1 MITGEKGSRLSKIAR
16 ELNVGITT
24 LVDYLHKQGFKIST
38 DPNTKIE
45 ADMHE
50 LLEKQFRKDHEARI
64 EADKVN
70 LRHHRA
76 KNESVTIEDLQA
88 VKKEPEEADA
98 DDDSIMIKDH
108 SLHHYK
114 DEKRVEPIPAPR
126 KPEAIPVT
134 PKPAPVAV
142 VPQPE
147 AAPVSDVEKPKITVV
162 GQVDLDNINH
172 PKAKPKEVK
181 TEIPVTEK
189 KAVAE
194 QPVIEKPID
203 KPAEKPVAPPVE
215 KPVVEVK
222 AETEIQVA
230 EVKVTPAPVVEV
242 KPVVIAGQHEEPE
255 STEPKTEMISNV
267 SQIEN
272 NIKVIGKIDLNP
284 ARHTEKPKTGIIKKK
299 LTTRRASEEMSR
311 SQTERPVKTEI
322 VRENDSSEIS
332 ENTEEIFKL
341 ERKKLVGPTVVGHI
355 DLPVEEKKKSTRIE
369 DHQSRNKKKRKR
381 VPKDV
386 KERVDLPEKKLE
398 KAKDKVDKPESKLKK
413 KISLVVKKR
422 SASPAKPEV
431 KDEDV
436 QKQIKETLA
445 RLTTKG
451 LKTKGSKYRRDKRIA
466 FSEKLAEQSARDE
479 RDKSIIKVT
488 EFVSVNELA
497 SMMDVPPTK
506 VIATCMSL
514 GLFVSINQRLDA
526 ETMAVVAD
534 EFGFKVEFISVEVQE
549 AIIEEE
555 DHKDDLV
562 TRPPIVTVMGH
573 VDHGKTSL
581 LDYIRKANVIAGE
594 AGGITQHIGA
604 YNVTLESGRKITFLD
619 TPGHEA
625 FTAMRARGAQVT
637 DIVIIIVAADDD
649 IMPQTI
655 EAINHAQAASVP
667 IIFAINKI
675 DKNGADPEKIKQ
687 QLANMNFLVE
697 DWGGK
702 YQSQDISAKGG
713 QGVAELLEKV
723 LLEAD
728 MLELKANPNKRALG
742 SVIESSLDKGRGYV
756 ATILVQSGTLNVGDV
771 ILAGPHFGHI
781 KAMFNERNQR
791 VESVGPAEPV
801 LILGLN
807 GAPQAGDKFNVME
820 GEREARLIA
829 NKREQLQREQGLRT
843 QKHITLDEIGRRIAI
858 GNFQELNII
867 VKGDVDGS
875 IEALSD
881 TLIKLSVG
889 EIQVNVIHKAVGQIT
904 ESDIMLASAS
914 NAIIVGFQVRPSLSA
929 RKLAEKEGID
939 IRLYSIIY
947 DAINEVKSA
956 MEGML
961 APEIK
966 EEIKGTAEILTV
978 FNITKVGTIAGCI
991 VRDGKILRN
1000 SKVRLIRDGI
1010 VVFTGDLESLKRFKD
1025 DVKDVAK
1032 GYECGL
1038 NIRGYNDLKEG
1049 DFIEAFEQVEVA
1061 KTLD

>member
-24 LVDYLHKQGFKIST
+24 LVDFLHKQGFKIST

-45 ADMHE
+45 ADVHE

-70 LRHHRA
+70 LRHHRV
-76 KNESVTIEDLQA
+76 KNESVTIDDLQA
-88 VKKEPEEADA
+88 VKKEPEESDA

-114 DEKRVEPIPAPR
+114 EEKRPDQVPVTR
-126 KPEAIPVT
+126 KPEPIPVT
-134 PKPAPVAV
+134 PKHEPVAV
-142 VPQPE
+142 IHE
-147 AAPVSDVEKPKITVV
+147 AAPTSEVEKPKVTVI
-162 GQVDLDNINH
+162 GQVDLNNLNRK
-172 PKAKPKEVK
+172 PKPKEEKPELTAKV
-181 TEIPVTEK
+181 EIAAKEEK
-189 KAVAE
+189 
-194 QPVIEKPID
+194 PVIEKP
-203 KPAEKPVAPPVE
+203 AEQSVE
-215 KPVVEVK
+215 KPVEHPK
-222 AETEIQVA
+222 AETKKHKQEIQPIAEPETEHKQAPVSEQQEVA
-230 EVKVTPAPVVEV
+230 EN
-242 KPVVIAGQHEEPE
+242 IE
-255 STEPKTEMISNV
+255 SKTEMVSNV

-272 NIKVIGKIDLNP
+272 KIKVIGKIDLGP
-284 ARHTEKPKTGIIKKK
+284 AKTAEKPKKEIIKKK
-299 LTTRRASEEMSR
+299 LTTRKGSEELNR
-311 SQTERPVKTEI
+311 SQAERERPARTE
-322 VRENDSSEIS
+322 VSKDQDVVDGF

-341 ERKKLVGPTVVGHI
+341 ERKKLSGPTVIGRI
-355 DLPVEEKKKSTRIE
+355 ELPVEEKKKPVRLE
-369 DHQSRNKKKRKR
+369 DHQARNKKKRKR
-381 VPKDV
+381 VPKDI

-398 KAKDKVDKPESKLKK
+398 KSKDKPEKTEGSKLKK
-413 KISLVVKKR
+413 KISLVVKKK
-422 SASPAKPEV
+422 SPVKLEV

-451 LKTKGSKYRRDKRIA
+451 QKTKGSKYRRDKRLA

-479 RDKSIIKVT
+479 MDRSIIKVT

-555 DHKDDLV
+555 DHADDLM

-604 YNVTLESGRKITFLD
+604 YNVKLESGRKITFLD

-687 QLANMNFLVE
+687 QLATMNFLVE

-728 MLELKANPNKRALG
+728 MLELKANPNKRAIG

-791 VESVGPAEPV
+791 VEKVGPAEPV

-820 GEREARLIA
+820 SEREARLIA

-881 TLIKLSVG
+881 SLIKLSVG

-904 ESDIMLASAS
+904 ESDVMLASAS

-929 RKLAEKEGID
+929 RKLAEKEEID